1 MKHITIAIETEF
13 IPAMNLLKLAGATA
27 TGGEAGNLILD
38 RRVRLDGTVLSE
50 KRKKV
55 RPGQVLSVDGPD
67 GLWDIVVTPAS
78 RQQP

>member
-13 IPAMNLLKLAGATA
+13 IPAMNLLKLAGAAA

-78 RQQP
+78 QQQP

>member
-13 IPAMNLLKLAGATA
+13 IPAMNLLKLAGAAA

-50 KRKKV
+50 NGKR
-55 RPGQVLSVDGPD
+55 SVPARSCPSTGPT
-67 GLWDIVVTPAS
+67 GCGTS
-78 RQQP
+78 S